1 MSVWDSL
8 VGQNEVK
15 HQLATAAADTKPTHA
30 WLFTG
35 PPGAGHATAAQAFAA
50 ALLCDQPDPAARG
63 CGTCRSCQTVL
74 SGSHA
79 DFLHFRTEKTVITI
93 DEAREFV
100 VKAQDRPAVGRW
112 RVMLIEDAHRM
123 PERTSNVLLKAIEE
137 PPPYTIWLLTAPS
150 PADVLITIR
159 SRCRPVQL
167 RLPLVVDVAAVLGT
181 QYGIEPQQAELVA
194 RLAQGNLDTAHKL
207 ATDPQARTR
216 RDSVVKIPLTLNS
229 VASAMDAADRLIS
242 IAEAEAEADAQT
254 RNEAERAALLTSL
267 GYTDG
272 EKLSPT
278 HRAQVRQLEEDQ
290 KRRAKRIQTDTLD
303 RFLADIQT
311 VFRDVLTL
319 QMGTGA
325 ELINAHMAQQ
335 IQAYAARTT
344 PEAALAHLETV
355 ATTRR
360 RMSTNASAR
369 LAFEAMMTQFIAP
382 PAGR

>member
-1 MSVWDSL
+1 M
-8 VGQNEVK
+8 
-15 HQLATAAADTKPTHA
+15 T
-30 WLFTG
+30 
-35 PPGAGHATAAQAFAA
+35 
-50 ALLCDQPDPAARG
+50 
-63 CGTCRSCQTVL
+63 
-74 SGSHA
+74 
-79 DFLHFRTEKTVITI
+79 
-93 DEAREFV
+93 
-100 VKAQDRPAVGRW
+100 
-112 RVMLIEDAHRM
+112 
-123 PERTSNVLLKAIEE
+123 ERTSNVLLKAIEE

-167 RLPLVVDVAAVLGT
+167 RLPLVTDVAAVLGT
-181 QYGIEPQQAELVA
+181 QYGIESQQAELVA

-335 IQAYAARTT
+335 IQAYATRTT

-369 LAFEAMMTQFIAP
+369 LAFEAMMTQFIDP

>member
-15 HQLATAAADTKPTHA
+15 HQLATAATDTKPTHA

-35 PPGAGHATAAQAFAA
+35 PPGAGHATAAHAFAA
-50 ALLCDQPDPAARG
+50 SLLCDQPSPAARG

-79 DFLHFRTEKTVITI
+79 DFLHFRTEKTLITI

-150 PADVLITIR
+150 PADVLVTIR

-167 RLPLVVDVAAVLGT
+167 RLPLVAEVATMLIDR
-181 QYGIEPQQAELVA
+181 YGLDISQAELVA
-194 RLAQGNLDTAHKL
+194 RLAQGNLETAHKL
-207 ATDPQARTR
+207 ATDPQARAR
-216 RDSVVKIPLTLNS
+216 RDSVVKIPLTLTS
-229 VASAMDAADRLIS
+229 IASAMEAADQLIC
-242 IAEAEAEADAQT
+242 IAEAEAEVDAQT
-254 RNEAERAALLTSL
+254 RNEAERTALLTSL
-267 GYTDG
+267 GYEDG

-278 HRAQVRQLEEDQ
+278 HRAQVRQLEENQ
-290 KRRAKRIQTDTLD
+290 KRRAKRIQADTLD

-319 QMGTGA
+319 HMGTGA
-325 ELINAHMAQQ
+325 ELINAHMAQD

-344 PEAALAHLETV
+344 PEASLSHLETI
-355 ATTRR
+355 AITRR
-360 RMSTNASAR
+360 RLSTNASAR
-369 LAFEAMMTQFIAP
+369 LAFEAMMAQFIAP
-382 PAGR
+382 FVSR